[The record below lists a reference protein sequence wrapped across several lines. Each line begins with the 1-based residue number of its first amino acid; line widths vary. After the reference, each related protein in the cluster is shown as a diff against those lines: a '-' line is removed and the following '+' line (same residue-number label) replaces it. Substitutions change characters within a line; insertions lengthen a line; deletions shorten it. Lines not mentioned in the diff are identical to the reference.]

1 MTKHS
6 VTDDGDLRKYYAAIP
21 KIVLQLGLNPY
32 ELALYVHFKEAAGDK
47 GGVCW
52 KSRATIAKESGMSV
66 GMVTKARSA
75 LEMPRSEFNGRP
87 LITVTEE
94 PSKTGG
100 KPTCRIAITDIW
112 AVNMSKFS
120 TSPHDIAPS
129 HRDVEPESPSYHDE
143 QRHHTPL
150 ATSPHALKEEPL
162 KKNKEELSAHSRL
175 MAFHASR
182 LAGEI
187 PDGAAQGK
195 AVKWLLERYSPEQC
209 QAEYEKLAGEG
220 WRTTPVTWQTVKKN
234 IGADIH
240 RAAEQTPN
248 GHDPAGKK
256 ILTDY
261 GDWYT
266 IEGADGTPSKRYRTP
281 EAFARETGRN
291 LEEVLAKW
299 N

>member
-21 KIVLQLGLNPY
+21 KIVLQLGLNPF

-66 GMVTKARSA
+66 GMVTKARTA
-75 LEMPRSEFNGRP
+75 LEMPRPEFNGRS

-120 TSPHDIAPS
+120 TSPHDIATS
-129 HRDVEPESPSYHDE
+129 HSDGEALATSPHGRR
-143 QRHHTPL
+143 RHHTPL

-162 KKNKEELSAHSRL
+162 KKNKEESKRDFISEIRNDPVYSHVDLDRQIEL
-175 MAFHASR
+175 MKR
-182 LAGEI
+182 WLARPENHGRRMTERFVI
-187 PDGAAQGK
+187 NWLNKIDRPVAVEARPSGANG
-195 AVKWLLERYSPEQC
+195 
-209 QAEYEKLAGEG
+209 
-220 WRTTPVTWQTVKKN
+220 
-234 IGADIH
+234 D
-240 RAAEQTPN
+240 RAAREAEMAKKMGWDKLEQ
-248 GHDPAGKK
+248 
-256 ILTDY
+256 
-261 GDWYT
+261 
-266 IEGADGTPSKRYRTP
+266 RT
-281 EAFARETGRN
+281 A
-291 LEEVLAKW
+291 
-299 N
+299 